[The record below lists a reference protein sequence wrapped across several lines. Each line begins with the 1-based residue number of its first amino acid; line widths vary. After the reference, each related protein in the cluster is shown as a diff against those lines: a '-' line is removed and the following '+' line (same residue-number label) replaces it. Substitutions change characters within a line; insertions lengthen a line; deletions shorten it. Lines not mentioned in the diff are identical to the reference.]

1 METPKG
7 CIVIGLGWL
16 FVLTVALV
24 SLPPDNQLL
33 RALLLALAVLAIG
46 LWVALVV
53 RRR

>member
-1 METPKG
+1 MIP
-7 CIVIGLGWL
+7 LGWL

-24 SLPPDNQLL
+24 SLAPDNHLL
-33 RALLLALAVLAIG
+33 QAVLLALVALAIG

>member
-7 CIVIGLGWL
+7 CIVIALGWL
-16 FVLTVALV
+16 FILTVALV
-24 SLPPDNQLL
+24 SLPPDKLL